1 MLLWISK
8 LCQHISPFSPHLE
21 IICKSKPPEDMI
33 KIIPNFRDNIYN
45 NKYLS
50 QPEDHLWFI
59 QSLDGNIPFNEI
71 FMELVFSQS
80 SFNVIG

>member
-1 MLLWISK
+1 
-8 LCQHISPFSPHLE
+8 
-21 IICKSKPPEDMI
+21 MI
-33 KIIPNFRDNIYN
+33 KIIPNLRDNIYN

-80 SFNVIG
+80 SFTVIG

>member
-1 MLLWISK
+1 MLSWISK

-33 KIIPNFRDNIYN
+33 KIIPNLRDNIYN

>member
-1 MLLWISK
+1 
-8 LCQHISPFSPHLE
+8 
-21 IICKSKPPEDMI
+21 MI

-45 NKYLS
+45 NKYIS
-50 QPEDHLWFI
+50 QPEDYLWFI